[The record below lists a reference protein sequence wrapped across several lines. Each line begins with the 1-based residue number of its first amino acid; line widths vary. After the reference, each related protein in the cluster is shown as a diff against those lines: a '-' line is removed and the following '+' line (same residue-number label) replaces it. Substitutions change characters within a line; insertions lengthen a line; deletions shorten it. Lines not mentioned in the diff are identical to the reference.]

1 MKWDD
6 RGKSKAG
13 DISFTFFSLRSGIF
27 MILLLLIILDNCG
40 KSKLRV

>member
-13 DISFTFFSLRSGIF
+13 DISGTFFFTFRNIYDIF
-27 MILLLLIILDNCG
+27 IANNFI
-40 KSKLRV
+40 